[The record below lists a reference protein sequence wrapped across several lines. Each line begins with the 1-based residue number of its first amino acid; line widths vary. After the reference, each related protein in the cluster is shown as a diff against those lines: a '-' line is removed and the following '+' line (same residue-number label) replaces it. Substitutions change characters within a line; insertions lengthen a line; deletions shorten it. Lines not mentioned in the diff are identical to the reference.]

1 MLRFYTKERISRE
14 VHSINLS
21 REEAE
26 IILEGNLFKDC
37 PQYNDSNV
45 VIIERDTNMGSPTWD
60 NNELREMTREEE
72 ILILNLTEKLIDG
85 EYIQDGR
92 VVKIEYDT
100 SLGYLKP
107 TWDKGEHVWYEGATE
122 EELQE
127 KYYSIINTSKAEI
140 LENGYLFIDN
150 SDGKHQQ
157 KCRDKD
163 LALLGNCIAAHE
175 DATNF
180 SPEGALTT
188 LWAFN
193 DGDALE
199 MTLPELKKLRLQGA
213 MFVQTIFNVEAQLKT
228 QESNI
233 KFTKADFIELINSNS
248 DIKCWQELSQI

>member
-1 MLRFYTKERISRE
+1 MENIIVYIYNKELELIGQPYVTTYEEFIENPQDFY
-14 VHSINLS
+14 
-21 REEAE
+21 
-26 IILEGNLFKDC
+26 
-37 PQYNDSNV
+37 
-45 VIIERDTNMGSPTWD
+45 PTW
-60 NNELREMTREEE
+60 NEEMYASKDKLQYPIIDKETNLIREKTQEELKIE
-72 ILILNLTEKLIDG
+72 GIIALDDG
-85 EYIQDGR
+85 EYIENGKLIK
-92 VVKIEYDT
+92 VEYDEK
-100 SLGYLKP
+100 LGYYKKA
-107 TWDKGEHVWYEGATE
+107 WDKENHIWYEGATE

-150 SDGKHQQ
+150 SGGKHQQ

-213 MFVQTIFNVEAQLKT
+213 MFVQAIFNVEAQLKT